1 MAFAETDRVWIR
13 HFLGFSATFVQAEP
27 LLEGAMTAVQ
37 SIADGG
43 SRADSATENYCKAV
57 VYGVASVAGSQ
68 TGVVVGP
75 TSTTGIVFAVPS
87 QRGLIQIEANIANQ
101 DTFLGAM
108 QVDGGEIE
116 IDPVR
121 ETKRLRSEGRR
132 LCQSLARML
141 GMRGVRADMFSMAPI
156 VLDENPFVFGGNYEQ
171 WKVGNPW

>member
-27 LLEGAMTAVQ
+27 LLEGAITAVQ
-37 SIADGG
+37 STADGG
-43 SRADSATENYCKAV
+43 SRADATTENYIKSV
-57 VYGVASVAGSQ
+57 VYGQAAVAGTQ
-68 TGVVVGP
+68 TGVVIGP
-75 TSTTGIVFAVPS
+75 TSTTGVTFATPA
-87 QRGLIQIEANIANQ
+87 QRGLVQIEANIANM
-101 DTFLGAM
+101 DAFLGAM
-108 QVDGGEIE
+108 KVDGGEVE

-132 LCQSLARML
+132 LCQSLASML
-141 GMRGVRADMFSMAPI
+141 GMRGVRKDMFSMAPI